1 MTKTE
6 IRKDILQKRMNLTSE
21 TIIQNSES
29 IKLLLIKNFNFTNQN
44 IHIYLPI
51 IKKKEIDTFPII
63 NFYKKNNCT
72 IVLSKSNFSN
82 STLTNYIWDDYTELV
97 ENEYGI
103 LEPINGEE
111 INVNEIKIVLIPLL
125 SFDIKG
131 NRLGYGKGFYDR
143 FLKQLPVDSI
153 KIGLSHFESNEELL
167 PIDKHD
173 IGLDYCVSPTKVYSF
188 K

>member
-21 TIIQNSES
+21 KIIQNSES

-143 FLKQLPVDSI
+143 FLSTLSENCI
-153 KIGLSHFESNEELL
+153 KIGLSHFEANETLL
-167 PIDKHD
+167 PIDKYD
-173 IGLDYCVSPTKVYSF
+173 IRLDYCITPNRLYSF
-188 K
+188 A